1 MTTKDFLEIIEKLHK
16 KAQIAM
22 KQRDISGYMSIFS
35 NDLEYIQKNGDVID
49 REQLLRDQ
57 KKYFSR
63 LVDVK
68 SEYKMLSFER
78 KEDLLEETIE
88 QNTELAIRVFIFFK
102 KKWKVKRRGIY
113 SWTLLSG
120 DEPKIRKVKI
130 LEENVG

>member
-1 MTTKDFLEIIEKLHK
+1 M
-16 KAQIAM
+16 
-22 KQRDISGYMSIFS
+22 
-35 NDLEYIQKNGDVID
+35 
-49 REQLLRDQ
+49 RDQ

-113 SWTLLSG
+113 SWTLLGG
-120 DEPKIRKVKI
+120 DELKIRKVKI